1 MEDEVITKEEIAH
14 NIKNPYIT
22 PVAIFM
28 FIFSLTFYCILFFSA
43 HLLYKLP
50 IYMYIFLVFWVVIN
64 IISYLQE
71 KSKKVKTNKA
81 ALIRYIIISTLCG
94 YSLSISCSSVYVFGA
109 TTNGY
114 DVFDYW
120 LIIIIANIIS
130 LIGFNIFVIS
140 EFGLIQSL
148 SGSAG
153 NIMGIVVALC
163 GFGILIYLSRIVP
176 YTAEENDFIWMSIIV
191 ILMINLLIGR
201 SYFNLMRYQVLEELE
216 LEEQHH
222 TSK

>member
-1 MEDEVITKEEIAH
+1 MEKEITKEEIAH

-22 PVAIFM
+22 PVAILMNILALVLYSIM
-28 FIFSLTFYCILFFSA
+28 FFPQ

-50 IYMYIFLVFWVVIN
+50 KYIYIFLLFWLIIN
-64 IISYLQE
+64 VISYVQE
-71 KSKKVKTNKA
+71 KSKKVKTDKGT
-81 ALIRYIIISTLCG
+81 LIRYIIISTLCG
-94 YSLSISCSSVYVFGA
+94 YSVSIAIASVYVFGA
-109 TTNGY
+109 TVNGD

-120 LIIIIANIIS
+120 LMIIIANVIS

-191 ILMINLLIGR
+191 ILMVDLLIGR
-201 SYFNLMRYQVLEELE
+201 SYFNLMKYQIIEEEGLE
-216 LEEQHH
+216 
-222 TSK
+222 

>member
-1 MEDEVITKEEIAH
+1 MEKEITKEEIAH

-22 PVAIFM
+22 PVAILMNILALVLYSIM
-28 FIFSLTFYCILFFSA
+28 FFPQ

-50 IYMYIFLVFWVVIN
+50 KYIYIFLLFWLIIN
-64 IISYLQE
+64 VISYVQE
-71 KSKKVKTNKA
+71 KSKKVKTDKGT
-81 ALIRYIIISTLCG
+81 LIRYIIISTLCG
-94 YSLSISCSSVYVFGA
+94 YSVSISIASVYVFGA
-109 TTNGY
+109 TVNGD

-120 LIIIIANIIS
+120 LMIIIANVIS

-153 NIMGIVVALC
+153 NIIGIVVAL
-163 GFGILIYLSRIVP
+163 GGMGILIYLSRIVP

-191 ILMINLLIGR
+191 ILMVDLLIGR
-201 SYFNLMRYQVLEELE
+201 SYFNLMRYQIIEEEGLE
-216 LEEQHH
+216 
-222 TSK
+222 

>member
-1 MEDEVITKEEIAH
+1 MEKEITKEEIAH

-22 PVAIFM
+22 PVAILMNILALVLYSIM
-28 FIFSLTFYCILFFSA
+28 FFPQ

-81 ALIRYIIISTLCG
+81 ALIRYIIISTLSG

-120 LIIIIANIIS
+120 LIIIIANVIS

-176 YTAEENDFIWMSIIV
+176 YTAEENNFIWISILV
-191 ILMINLLIGR
+191 ILMVDLLIGR
-201 SYFNLMRYQVLEELE
+201 SYFNLMKYQIIEEEGLE
-216 LEEQHH
+216 
-222 TSK
+222 

>member
-1 MEDEVITKEEIAH
+1 MEKEITKEEIAH

-22 PVAIFM
+22 PVAILMNILALVLYSIM
-28 FIFSLTFYCILFFSA
+28 FFPQ

-50 IYMYIFLVFWVVIN
+50 KYIYIFLLFWLIIN
-64 IISYLQE
+64 VISYVQE
-71 KSKKVKTNKA
+71 KSKKVKTDKGT
-81 ALIRYIIISTLCG
+81 LIRYIIISTLCG
-94 YSLSISCSSVYVFGA
+94 YSVSIAIASVYVFGA
-109 TTNGY
+109 TVNGD

-120 LIIIIANIIS
+120 LIIIIANVIS

-176 YTAEENDFIWMSIIV
+176 YTAEENNFIWISILV
-191 ILMINLLIGR
+191 ILMVDLLIGR
-201 SYFNLMRYQVLEELE
+201 SYFNLMKYQIIEEEGLE
-216 LEEQHH
+216 
-222 TSK
+222 

>member
-1 MEDEVITKEEIAH
+1 MGCYKYH
-14 NIKNPYIT
+14 
-22 PVAIFM
+22 
-28 FIFSLTFYCILFFSA
+28 FIFTREI
-43 HLLYKLP
+43 
-50 IYMYIFLVFWVVIN
+50 
-64 IISYLQE
+64 
-71 KSKKVKTNKA
+71 KKVKTNKA

-120 LIIIIANIIS
+120 LIIIIANVIS

-153 NIMGIVVALC
+153 NIMGIAITLG

-191 ILMINLLIGR
+191 ILMVDLLIGR
-201 SYFNLMRYQVLEELE
+201 SYFNLMKYQIIEEEGLE
-216 LEEQHH
+216 
-222 TSK
+222 

>member
-1 MEDEVITKEEIAH
+1 MEDEVITKEGIAH

-94 YSLSISCSSVYVFGA
+94 YSVSIAIASVYVFGA
-109 TTNGY
+109 TVNGD
-114 DVFDYW
+114 DVFEFW
-120 LIIIIANIIS
+120 LMIVLANIIE

-140 EFGLIQSL
+140 EFEVIKSISNRLFKL
-148 SGSAG
+148 
-153 NIMGIVVALC
+153 L
-163 GFGILIYLSRIVP
+163 GILMAVSGLG
-176 YTAEENDFIWMSIIV
+176 
-191 ILMINLLIGR
+191 ILYKSNC
-201 SYFNLMRYQVLEELE
+201 
-216 LEEQHH
+216 
-222 TSK
+222 T

>member
-1 MEDEVITKEEIAH
+1 MVEKEITKEEIAH

-22 PVAIFM
+22 PVAILMNILALVLYSIM
-28 FIFSLTFYCILFFSA
+28 FFPQ

-50 IYMYIFLVFWVVIN
+50 KYIYIFLLFWLIIN
-64 IISYLQE
+64 VISYVQE

-120 LIIIIANIIS
+120 LIIIIANVIS

-153 NIMGIVVALC
+153 NIMGIAITLG

-191 ILMINLLIGR
+191 ILMVDLLIGR
-201 SYFNLMRYQVLEELE
+201 SYFNLMKYQIIEEEGLE
-216 LEEQHH
+216 
-222 TSK
+222 